1 MDVQDIARKIAAI
14 ISKADSTAHPE
25 EAAAF
30 MAKAH
35 QMLERYGIDL
45 MDLGRLNE
53 SDPVGVDYEA
63 VKVARSYPWALPLAH
78 QLGRYYGV
86 RTVYTEVYGSD
97 TIIAC
102 AGRLSARTTFQL
114 MWPYVLRQ
122 VQNFARIAYNEGHY
136 KSRMKAVAAMA
147 DAMTYRLSRLAADRQ
162 PARGSTT
169 TQNALVPMD
178 EIKQVLEEAFPSLR
192 SARRRKLSADS
203 RAHELAEKISLDSQV
218 GGRGQ
223 RQITS

>member
-1 MDVQDIARKIAAI
+1 MSMEDIARKIAAI
-14 ISKADSTAHPE
+14 ISKADSTTHPE

-35 QMLERYGIDL
+35 RMLEQHGIDL

-53 SDPVGVDYEA
+53 GDPVGVDLEA
-63 VKVARSYPWALPLAH
+63 GKVARSYPWALPLMH

-86 RTVYTEVYGSD
+86 QTVYTQIYGSD
-97 TIIAC
+97 TVIAC

-122 VQNFARIAYNEGHY
+122 VQNLARIAYNEGHY
-136 KSRMKAVAAMA
+136 KNRMKAAAAVA
-147 DAMTYRLSRLAADRQ
+147 DAMTYRLAGLVRERQ
-162 PARGSTT
+162 PARGSVA
-169 TQNALVPMD
+169 TQNALVPVD
-178 EIKQVLEEAFPSLR
+178 EIKHAMEEAFPNLR
-192 SARRRKLSADS
+192 KSRARKLTADR
-203 RAHELAEKISLDSQV
+203 RAHELAGQISLDSQV

-223 RQITS
+223 RRIAS